1 MATTLPNEILVE
13 ICSHLHPSDL
23 YNLSLVC
30 KRFRNLLWNK
40 TNESAQLIWRTSRL
54 NFVPH
59 LSLPCPEGMSEQRY
73 IWLMLLLDK
82 CMFCDEKDKWKL
94 AMHWEFKMYCCN
106 KCLAQRTVSRD
117 TLIKEWEISEHI
129 LTCIV
134 PLAPNAQR
142 PQLFLM
148 RQVKQ
153 TLKEY
158 NKLSISKK
166 ENWIKRK
173 QKEIDELKNANNE
186 YRKQHDFGRYD
197 YNERLERI
205 FRTLHMSTEYPYRKR

>member
-1 MATTLPNEILVE
+1 
-13 ICSHLHPSDL
+13 
-23 YNLSLVC
+23 
-30 KRFRNLLWNK
+30 
-40 TNESAQLIWRTSRL
+40 
-54 NFVPH
+54 
-59 LSLPCPEGMSEQRY
+59 
-73 IWLMLLLDK
+73 
-82 CMFCDEKDKWKL
+82 
-94 AMHWEFKMYCCN
+94 
-106 KCLAQRTVSRD
+106 
-117 TLIKEWEISEHI
+117 
-129 LTCIV
+129 
-134 PLAPNAQR
+134 
-142 PQLFLM
+142 M